1 MVKYVGTYSLTQKA
15 YDIRTLE
22 ETLKINNKMIAKGI
36 NTGFQI
42 LCIENSYE
50 KASKY
55 LEQYERRFDRPTE
68 KENHNDIHKKN

>member
-1 MVKYVGTYSLTQKA
+1 MDKYVGTYSLTQKA

-22 ETLKINNKMIAKGI
+22 ETLKINNEMIAKGI

-50 KASKY
+50 NASKY
-55 LEQYERRFDRPTE
+55 LEQYERRFGRPTE
-68 KENHNDIHKKN
+68 KENCNDIYKNN